1 MACLGFYVDAVPYSK
16 RDSFYAFYWN
26 GAFSVQ
32 RRVITTIRKSDLCR
46 CGCRGLCSVNGIM
59 RVIVCRRVIV
69 VMFAVRLMGVPVL
82 MLTVVSMIALVLM
95 ITMTCMGLLVFVLV
109 PMPMPMPVPVLVV
122 MHGFMKLVV
131 DHLERYRIDDRKN
144 ACGHC
149 SVKSSRFNG
158 GCGNAI
164 AKQRHGLIECCGS
177 SRM

>member
-1 MACLGFYVDAVPYSK
+1 MSRLGVSM
-16 RDSFYAFYWN
+16 
-26 GAFSVQ
+26 
-32 RRVITTIRKSDLCR
+32 
-46 CGCRGLCSVNGIM
+46 IM
-59 RVIVCRRVIV
+59 RVIVCGGVIV